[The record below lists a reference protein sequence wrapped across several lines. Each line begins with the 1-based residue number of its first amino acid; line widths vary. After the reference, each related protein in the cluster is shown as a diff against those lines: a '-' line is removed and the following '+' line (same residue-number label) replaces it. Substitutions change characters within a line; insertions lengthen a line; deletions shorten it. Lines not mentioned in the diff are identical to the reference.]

1 MQKIILTLI
10 VFFSV
15 SCSFFGG
22 PDYDLSAD
30 STGLSFD
37 GIDDYIQIDANVI
50 PDSGDFSIAVW
61 GKADPKH
68 TGNRIVL
75 SQNDTTGNPF
85 YFGSTQDS
93 EKGGSIRMGE
103 DWSKLKD
110 SGFPVDDNWHYF
122 TIVNDGTIGDSA
134 DIIDTSAFFLDGKMI
149 RSVIGK
155 GKTYPKVEPFY
166 IGTQWNGSGEHFSG
180 MMDGLAIWDVKLSSE
195 EITSL
200 FNNGEG
206 LDPTTDTLDYR
217 SSSQLIGFWPFNEGI
232 DSSVTDYSGNDYDG
246 TIYGA
251 TWERI
256 DSKLVP
262 KADTT
267 LVTDQ
272 VETDEDEL
280 IQEEEPKQVLW
291 GKIFNREEKPLRRAK
306 VSLYGYREGDQDEYF
321 FEASVRTT
329 RLGDYEFHDYRS
341 WDTLSVSLDGYKTI
355 IMTLSE
361 LDMNDL
367 PFDFYLTRPKS
378 GKRKSD
384 DKSAAMASLSLEN
397 YEMIQSLIRNAR
409 PREVITIP
417 NGIHVVSKPIL
428 VENKKN
434 ITIKGEID
442 TGIIQNDLNKP
453 VLIFNNSENI
463 VVHNL
468 RFGHTETSR
477 GTCDAEVLVIDGS
490 RKIYINSCEIS
501 GSGTIGVKGTNSDEI
516 AVISCFIHDN
526 SWFAFSFRKCKNVRI
541 ENSRIMENKDLIFKR
556 SSDVAMFINTIQK

>member
-1 MQKIILTLI
+1 M
-10 VFFSV
+10 
-15 SCSFFGG
+15 
-22 PDYDLSAD
+22 
-30 STGLSFD
+30 
-37 GIDDYIQIDANVI
+37 
-50 PDSGDFSIAVW
+50 
-61 GKADPKH
+61 
-68 TGNRIVL
+68 
-75 SQNDTTGNPF
+75 
-85 YFGSTQDS
+85 
-93 EKGGSIRMGE
+93 
-103 DWSKLKD
+103 
-110 SGFPVDDNWHYF
+110 
-122 TIVNDGTIGDSA
+122 
-134 DIIDTSAFFLDGKMI
+134 
-149 RSVIGK
+149 
-155 GKTYPKVEPFY
+155 
-166 IGTQWNGSGEHFSG
+166 
-180 MMDGLAIWDVKLSSE
+180 
-195 EITSL
+195 
-200 FNNGEG
+200 
-206 LDPTTDTLDYR
+206 
-217 SSSQLIGFWPFNEGI
+217 
-232 DSSVTDYSGNDYDG
+232 
-246 TIYGA
+246 
-251 TWERI
+251 
-256 DSKLVP
+256 
-262 KADTT
+262 
-267 LVTDQ
+267 
-272 VETDEDEL
+272 
-280 IQEEEPKQVLW
+280 
-291 GKIFNREEKPLRRAK
+291 
-306 VSLYGYREGDQDEYF
+306 
-321 FEASVRTT
+321 
-329 RLGDYEFHDYRS
+329 GDYEFHDYRS
-341 WDTLSVSLDGYKTI
+341 RDTLSVSLDGYKTI

-384 DKSAAMASLSLEN
+384 DKSAAMARLSLEN

-556 SSDVAMFINTIQK
+556 SSDVAMFSNTIQK